1 MAATREFSAGGV
13 IVRRAGAGFTT
24 VDMAVI
30 QPRGKTKVRA
40 LPKGHVDPGE
50 TPEQTA
56 VREVREETG
65 LNGKSHGKLGDVKY
79 TYRFDG
85 KSIFKIVSFYLLE
98 LESGEI
104 DQLTEAMRIEVD
116 RAFWLPLHRAVTE
129 LSYPGERQMAQKALE
144 RVSGW

>member
-1 MAATREFSAGGV
+1 MAAQREFSAGGV
-13 IVRRAGAGFTT
+13 LIRRAGDGYE
-24 VDMAVI
+24 VAVI
-30 QPRGKTKVRA
+30 EPNGKPNVRA
-40 LPKGHVDPGE
+40 LPKGHIDAGE
-50 TPEQTA
+50 TPEVTA

-65 LNGKSHGKLGDVKY
+65 LSGKSHGKLGDVKY
-79 TYRFDG
+79 SYRFDG

-104 DQLTEAMRIEVD
+104 DQLNEAMRIEVAK
-116 RAFWLPLHRAVTE
+116 AFWLPLNRAVKE